1 MYVSTRN
8 DTASVYHLCVRNENS
23 SYYIFLIPEISEDL
37 NNQSELAGFF
47 LNLRRVSDYILFT
60 IVASPE
66 Y

>member
-1 MYVSTRN
+1 MLAQEMIPLQFTIFACEMKIQV
-8 DTASVYHLCVRNENS
+8 
-23 SYYIFLIPEISEDL
+23 IIFFLIPEISEDL

-47 LNLRRVSDYILFT
+47 LNFRRVSDYILFT